1 MTPPLYIRAR
11 IVWTVDQ
18 PPFDDGALL
27 VEGDR
32 VRAVGY
38 TGDVPAPAGARRVD
52 LGDVILLPGLVN
64 AHCHL
69 DYTGMAVQVAPA
81 ASFTDWIKSITTL
94 KAAWSVEEFRAS
106 WVSGAAMLAGRG
118 VTTVA
123 DIEALPE
130 LLPAVWDATP
140 LRVLSF
146 LEMTGVRSQ
155 RDPGQIVDD
164 AVAKLA
170 ALPAGRCQVGL
181 SPHAPYSTVPAL
193 LRLSAGAA
201 RNRGW
206 PLTTHVA
213 ESAEED
219 EMFAHGRGRLFDWL
233 ARNGRDMS
241 DCGGVSPVQHLE
253 RQGLLGP
260 NLLAVH
266 ANYLHPGDAE
276 LLAAR
281 GVSVVHCP
289 RSHTYFSHRPFP
301 STGLERAGVNVCLGT
316 DSLVTVLKRQEQ
328 VLDLFAEMRE
338 FVAHAPGV
346 APNSVVRLVTV
357 NGARA
362 LGLAGLAGCLA
373 PGSWADA
380 IAVPFAD
387 EVGDVAR
394 AVINHHG
401 DVVASLIGGQWVRL
415 PGAAT
420 GPSVPA

>member
-1 MTPPLYIRAR
+1 MTPLLHIRSR

-18 PPFDDGALL
+18 PPFEDGALL

-38 TGDVPAPAGARRVD
+38 AGDVPAPAGARRVD

-94 KAAWSVEEFRAS
+94 KATWSAEDFRAS
-106 WVSGAAMLAGRG
+106 WLAGAGMLQRRG

-123 DIEALPE
+123 DIEAIPE
-130 LLPAVWDATP
+130 LLPAVWEATS
-140 LRVLSF
+140 LRVVSL
-146 LEMTGVRSQ
+146 LEMTGVKSR
-155 RDPGQIVDD
+155 RDPGQIVDE

-170 ALPAGRCQVGL
+170 ALPAGRCRGGL

-193 LRLSAGAA
+193 LRASALAA
-201 RNRGW
+201 RTEGW
-206 PLTTHVA
+206 LLTTHVA

-219 EMFAHGRGRLFDWL
+219 EMFAHGRGRMFDWL
-233 ARNGRDMS
+233 ARNERDMS

-253 RQGLLGP
+253 RHGLLGP

-276 LLAAR
+276 TLAAR
-281 GVSVVHCP
+281 GASVVHCP
-289 RSHTYFSHRPFP
+289 RSHSYFSHRPFP
-301 STGLERAGVNVCLGT
+301 RTGLERAGVNVCLGT
-316 DSLVTVLKRQEQ
+316 DSLVTVHKRQEQ

-346 APNSVVRLVTV
+346 APGYVVRLATL

-373 PGSWADA
+373 PGAWADA
-380 IAVPFAD
+380 IAVPFPGG
-387 EVGDVAR
+387 VVDVAR
-394 AVINHHG
+394 AVVNHHG
-401 DVVASLIGGQWVRL
+401 DVAASLIGGQWAL
-415 PGAAT
+415 PPGAVAEPRT
-420 GPSVPA
+420 PP